1 MKGIESVSSDEKEKK
16 LTVTGDVDADEVQL
30 VVEKLRKHPKVN
42 GFSLFYFLMSSPKCC
57 DATLLHVK
65 RNEMLAPKSMA

>member
-30 VVEKLRKHPKVN
+30 VVEKLRKRGPNLSTQMCYSHFAYCN
-42 GFSLFYFLMSSPKCC
+42 TIS
-57 DATLLHVK
+57 
-65 RNEMLAPKSMA
+65 